1 MAKQIV
7 TVGHDAELFL
17 YDENNNAYP
26 SVGLVGG
33 SKACPREVKGG
44 AVQEDNVM
52 AELNIIPPATTAK
65 QFVSRTNEVIESL
78 TSIIA
83 PHGLHYKIM
92 DFQKF
97 EPEFLKSA
105 QAKQFGCDPD
115 YNIYTLKQNV
125 VDTKLLHRENI
136 RTAGGHIH
144 IGLSDLNFHPMV
156 KSSLVKG
163 CDFFIGLPLTIVERE
178 SQRKSFYGKAGS
190 FREKEYGIEYR
201 TPSNIW
207 LSSDE
212 SMSWIFRQIKTMMS
226 EVMYAL
232 PDDSVPRFER
242 KILDIGENAFQEII
256 NNGYVDDAYDI
267 CENYGIEVPIREAFE

>member
-1 MAKQIV
+1 MVKQVV
-7 TVGHDAELFL
+7 TV
-17 YDENNNAYP
+17 
-26 SVGLVGG
+26 
-33 SKACPREVKGG
+33 G

-52 AELNIIPPATTAK
+52 AELNIEPALTAK
-65 QFVSRTNEVIESL
+65 QFVKRTNEVIESL
-78 TSIIA
+78 TSIIT

-97 EPEFLKSA
+97 DPEFLKSA

-125 VDTKLLHRENI
+125 VDTKLLHAENI
-136 RTAGGHIH
+136 RT
-144 IGLSDLNFHPMV
+144 
-156 KSSLVKG
+156 
-163 CDFFIGLPLTIVERE
+163 DFFIGLPLTIVERE

-267 CENYGIEVPIREAFE
+267 CENYGIEIPSMEAFK